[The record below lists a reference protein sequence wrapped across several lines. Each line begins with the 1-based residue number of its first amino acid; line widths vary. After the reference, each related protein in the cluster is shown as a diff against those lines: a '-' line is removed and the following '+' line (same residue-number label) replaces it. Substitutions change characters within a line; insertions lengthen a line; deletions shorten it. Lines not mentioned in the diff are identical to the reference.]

1 MAPSGQRLNYR
12 VSITLALGVRWAI
25 VSWGFTCKEKNTI
38 TLGNRIPLD
47 CLSRFWFGIWYLV
60 RRDVLLAGLCES
72 LATCWSF
79 RELRRGLRFH
89 TLYVCF
95 AVAKS
100 CPTFCDPMDCST
112 PGFPVPHHL
121 PEFYHSENPKV
132 LKNYAK
138 STWPVFYKWNHKA
151 WIKAHLFT
159 IWFTEYFKP
168 IVDTYCSEKKDS
180 FQHSTAYWQCT
191 WSFKSSDG
199 DGQWGYMPTNT
210 TSILQPMDQ
219 GVTSIFKCSYLTN
232 TFCHSIAVIDR
243 DSSVGSRQSK
253 LKIFWKGFTIVDA
266 IQNTHAL

>member
-121 PEFYHSENPKV
+121 PEFTQTHV
-132 LKNYAK
+132 
-138 STWPVFYKWNHKA
+138 H
-151 WIKAHLFT
+151 
-159 IWFTEYFKP
+159 
-168 IVDTYCSEKKDS
+168 
-180 FQHSTAYWQCT
+180 
-191 WSFKSSDG
+191 
-199 DGQWGYMPTNT
+199 
-210 TSILQPMDQ
+210 
-219 GVTSIFKCSYLTN
+219 GV
-232 TFCHSIAVIDR
+232 
-243 DSSVGSRQSK
+243 G
-253 LKIFWKGFTIVDA
+253 DA
-266 IQNTHAL
+266 IQPSHPLSLPSLPVLNLSQHQGHLR

>member
-1 MAPSGQRLNYR
+1 MLICCCSVTKLCL
-12 VSITLALGVRWAI
+12 TL
-25 VSWGFTCKEKNTI
+25 CN
-38 TLGNRIPLD
+38 
-47 CLSRFWFGIWYLV
+47 
-60 RRDVLLAGLCES
+60 
-72 LATCWSF
+72 
-79 RELRRGLRFH
+79 
-89 TLYVCF
+89 
-95 AVAKS
+95 
-100 CPTFCDPMDCST
+100 PMDCST

-191 WSFKSSDG
+191 WSFKSSEG

-266 IQNTHAL
+266 IQNTHALWQPRGVGWGERWEGDSRRRHMYTYGWFILMYARNQHNIVIILQSKIN